1 MAGVL
6 KYMSRGLEDFLAVGD
21 ATLAAISE
29 GRRDEA
35 RTVSLGFSKF
45 AQAFGPDLSQI
56 RRELGDLTDRST
68 RRVLARQRLN
78 TYLSLALFVAGVRGI
93 GLGVSAIGSTRV
105 VSGLRQ
111 LVVSTKALELG
122 TDAEPVLIA
131 TRDEVG
137 ELALYFNRMVDELR
151 ARDRVKDTFG
161 KFVDPRLVSRLIAV
175 AQIRPNGAASPSS
188 FRHQAVYGRQRA
200 ANRQRRRSP
209 LEQYFGA
216 VANVI
221 HGHRGIIDKYI
232 GDAAWRSGCRRFK
245 RKRHAS
251 DACRAALEQQD
262 AIALCESEYR
272 RSLECGATHRSW

>member
-6 KYMSRGLEDFLAVGD
+6 KYVSRGLEDFLAVGD

-35 RTVSLGFSKF
+35 RTISLGFGKF

-56 RRELGDLTDRST
+56 RRELADLTDRST
-68 RRVLARQRLN
+68 HRVLARQRLN
-78 TYLSLALFVAGVRGI
+78 TYLSLALFVAACGI

-122 TDAEPVLIA
+122 TNAEPVLIA

-137 ELALYFNRMVDELR
+137 ELALSFNRMVDELR

-161 KFVDPRLVSRLIAV
+161 KFVDP
-175 AQIRPNGAASPSS
+175 GSS
-188 FRHQAVYGRQRA
+188 AG
-200 ANRQRRRSP
+200 
-209 LEQYFGA
+209 
-216 VANVI
+216 
-221 HGHRGIIDKYI
+221 
-232 GDAAWRSGCRRFK
+232 
-245 RKRHAS
+245 
-251 DACRAALEQQD
+251 
-262 AIALCESEYR
+262 
-272 RSLECGATHRSW
+272 